1 MGRGGYF
8 QCTQRGQPADPGL
21 LRCGFPLCAG
31 GFHKQTSITIF
42 INAIFIK
49 KKRQEQMLK
58 KNTCSCLCY
67 YGILLAEDEKIKTG
81 RF

>member
-1 MGRGGYF
+1 MI
-8 QCTQRGQPADPGL
+8 C
-21 LRCGFPLCAG
+21 
-31 GFHKQTSITIF
+31 ITDFLAHIRLTM
-42 INAIFIK
+42 K
-49 KKRQEQMLK
+49 LQEQMLK